1 MIRGVRGATTAA
13 DNSRPS
19 IMDATAELL
28 RAMVEA
34 NRIQSED
41 LGAVIFSAT
50 PDLNAAFAPTS
61 ARQLL
66 GWNDVPLFSAQELA
80 VDNSVPHCIR
90 VLMLWN
96 TDLPQ
101 SQVETVYLRGAA
113 SLREDALEGGRR

>member
-13 DNSRPS
+13 NNSRQA

-28 RAMVEA
+28 RAMMEV
-34 NRIQSED
+34 NRIRSED

-50 PDLNAAFAPTS
+50 PELDAAFAPTS

-66 GWNDVPLFSAQELA
+66 NWNDVPLFSAQELA
-80 VDNSVPHCIR
+80 VDNAVRNCIR

-101 SQVETVYLRGAA
+101 SQIQTVYLRGAA